1 MSEQRILVL
10 DAEGAVV
17 AKHGL
22 DEVAEA
28 LDCAK
33 GCDGL
38 AWIDLTDPDREQFDV
53 LREPLRLH
61 PLAVQDSLSGR
72 QQPKVQRYQ
81 HHLFVVVW
89 DLVPE
94 HGVLAV
100 SQLFLFLAAHWLL
113 TVQHSNGN
121 EPTDLE
127 AVLDDRRDEVGD
139 GPAAAA
145 YAIMADVTTRY
156 THATADI
163 EAALERIESDV
174 FDADTREDVHEIYR
188 IRQNIGHVDRAVSG
202 LNAALES
209 GRDHLSELAVDR
221 ERLDPYLEHLI
232 DGLAG
237 TAAMADDHSR
247 SIDAVISSHESNVAT
262 RQNQDMRTISAL
274 AALFAIPTL
283 IAGLYGM
290 NFQNLP
296 LVESQFGWAVVAVVI
311 IVADVSCY
319 LIFKRRRWI

>member
-1 MSEQRILVL
+1 MPERILVL
-10 DAEGAVV
+10 DADGELE
-17 AKHGL
+17 AKHDL
-22 DEVAEA
+22 DELSTA
-28 LDCAK
+28 LDRAK
-33 GCDGL
+33 KCNGF
-38 AWIDLTDPDREQFDV
+38 AWIDLIDPDRDTLEG
-53 LREPLRLH
+53 LREPLQLH
-61 PLAVQDSLSGR
+61 PLAVQDALSGR
-72 QQPKVQRYQ
+72 QQPKVQRYE

-89 DLVPE
+89 DLVPDHE
-94 HGVLAV
+94 VLQV
-100 SQLFLFLAAHWLL
+100 NQVFLLLAGHWLV
-113 TVQHSNGN
+113 TVQHTNGHD
-121 EPTDLE
+121 PTDLE
-127 AVLDDRRDEVGD
+127 AVLDDRRHDVGD

-145 YAIMADVTTRY
+145 YTIMADITTRY

-163 EAALERIESDV
+163 ETALERIEDDV

-188 IRQNIGHVDRAVSG
+188 VRQNIGHVNRAVSG
-202 LNAALES
+202 LTAALEG
-209 GRDHLSELAVDR
+209 GRDHLSDLAVDR
-221 ERLDPYLEHLI
+221 ERLEPYLEHLI

-262 RQNQDMRTISAL
+262 RQNKDMRTISAL

-283 IAGLYGM
+283 IAGIYGM

-296 LVESQFGWAVVAVVI
+296 LVQSDFGWAVIAVVI